1 VIAQRVKALLAQ
13 AVSPS
18 SVVVD
23 GNLTRPPTWGV
34 YEIDPPRGV
43 TTKRF
48 RIGNHPVRQRE
59 LTDEF
64 GGPAKLRAL
73 FRSRTLAV
81 ELAEQ
86 LNGSKAAKR

>member
-1 VIAQRVKALLAQ
+1 
-13 AVSPS
+13 
-18 SVVVD
+18 
-23 GNLTRPPTWGV
+23 
-34 YEIDPPRGV
+34 V